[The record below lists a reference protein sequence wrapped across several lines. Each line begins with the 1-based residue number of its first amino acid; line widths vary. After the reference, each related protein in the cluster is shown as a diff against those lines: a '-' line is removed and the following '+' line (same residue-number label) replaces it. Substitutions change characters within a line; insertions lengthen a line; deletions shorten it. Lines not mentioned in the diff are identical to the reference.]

1 VLVEAGVL
9 TVKSEQKKNIANIV
23 TLNFENFPKVIVQ
36 DRLTLI
42 PKGKKEV
49 INPLAEKQEAKSL
62 IPLIFKSGEIMWV
75 HLDIINDER

>member
-1 VLVEAGVL
+1 MLVEAGVL

-62 IPLIFKSGEIMWV
+62 IPLIFKSGEIM
-75 HLDIINDER
+75 